1 MCTHAGW
8 GLTGLTRPRPVE
20 QLGQPHCMH
29 TPLSYYY
36 SDYTIVHRLPPLS
49 TPDLRT
55 PSFQGPPASVQVP
68 PKATQHP
75 DRRTALRTIMRA
87 WLPLSACVL
96 DMVVDRLPHPR
107 EAAPERLPRLLPP
120 ASMQHLSPEQ
130 AQVQLSPG
138 FRCSEV
144 SGGALICR

>member
-1 MCTHAGW
+1 M
-8 GLTGLTRPRPVE
+8 
-20 QLGQPHCMH
+20 
-29 TPLSYYY
+29 
-36 SDYTIVHRLPPLS
+36 
-49 TPDLRT
+49 
-55 PSFQGPPASVQVP
+55 QVP

-96 DMVVDRLPHPR
+96 DMVVERLPDPR

-120 ASMQHLSPEQ
+120 PSMQHMSPEQAQVQLSSECWCNEVQVSSECRRGENSSSMQHLSPEQ
-130 AQVQLSPG
+130 AQARLSAG

-144 SGGALICR
+144 SSRALA